1 MINEF
6 SKITGVAEADLLGTS
21 RKKPLIDYRHVYW
34 WLLYQSGFSFSKIG
48 RLNGIKHTT
57 VMKAIDQVETLMQ
70 LGDREIT
77 DIFEKVKPLT
87 EKLRDVRFIMSILKQ
102 VIELTPPTNTDAK
115 NCAMPSAISNC
126 HVCHGKGYIYKGGY
140 RTKFKNDLTDP
151 DYTHC
156 SVCGGTGK
164 IKALVTVTWSGVGEV
179 VELPNESELPGK

>member
-1 MINEF
+1 MINAF
-6 SKITGVAEADLLGTS
+6 SKLTGVAEADLLGTS

-57 VMKAIDQVETLMQ
+57 VTKAIDQAETLMQ

-77 DIFEKVKPLT
+77 DIFEKVKPMIGN
-87 EKLRDVRFIMSILKQ
+87 LRDVRFIMSTLKQ
-102 VIELTPPTNTDAK
+102 VIELTPPLNTGAK
-115 NCAMPSAISNC
+115 SCTMQSAVSNC
-126 HVCHGKGYIYKGGY
+126 YVCHGKGYIYHGGY
-140 RTKFKNDLTDP
+140 MTKFKKDLTDP

-164 IKALVTVTWSGVGEV
+164 IKALVTVEWSGVGDAID
-179 VELPNESELPGK
+179 LPQK